1 MISVMITTGSLNN
14 QDMTRILK
22 QSRHDFSGKHLCDGY
37 SMDIMRCLCVEVKI
51 HGFVKLKNILRKF
64 I

>member
-1 MISVMITTGSLNN
+1 MNSFMITAGSLKN

>member
-1 MISVMITTGSLNN
+1 MISVMITTGSLNSQN
-14 QDMTRILK
+14 MTRVLK
-22 QSRHDFSGKHLCDGY
+22 QSRHDLSGKHLCDGY

-64 I
+64 V